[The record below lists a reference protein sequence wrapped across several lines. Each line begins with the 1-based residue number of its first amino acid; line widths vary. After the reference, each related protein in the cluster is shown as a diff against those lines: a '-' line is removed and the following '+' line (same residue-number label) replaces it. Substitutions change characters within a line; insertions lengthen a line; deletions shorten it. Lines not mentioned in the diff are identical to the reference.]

1 MKRNFRFV
9 LCLAFAGLCLTSC
22 TEDSMDDMQGIYDDL
37 WICNSTTA
45 TVLPTTKLKKG
56 IKSLNVE
63 VKDGQGKDISINF
76 GSSEW
81 ILPSATYSVSDAV
94 ANKTCVVKVNGETMQ
109 SGDIDVSIVG
119 GKYYLIGLF
128 SSQSGQRIKLDY
140 HGELTFEVGVDDP
153 EASGYTI
160 SIVPSQIVD
169 WSTGTPVVVNP
180 NATKYTIVISNPA
193 GQPTASLEAVNE
205 NNLQPTS
212 LAGDYTIQGNASEPW
227 LMGNGYAFP
236 QYGFMGGSYFVDE
249 AGVSQYITAGKITI
263 SATKDV
269 EGQDLFSFEGTNL
282 ETQSGV
288 DGSAGKGSFKIKY
301 AAIVK

>member
-9 LCLAFAGLCLTSC
+9 LCLALAGLSLTSC
-22 TEDSMDDMQGIYDDL
+22 TEDSLDDMQGIYNDL
-37 WICNSTTA
+37 VICNSTTA
-45 TVLPTTKLKKG
+45 TVLPTSKLKKG

-63 VKDGQGKDISINF
+63 IKDGQDKDISINF

-81 ILPSATYSVSDAV
+81 ILPSSTYSVSDAV

-128 SSQSGQRIKLDY
+128 SSPSGQRIKLDY

-160 SIVPSQIVD
+160 TIVPSQLVE
-169 WSTGTPVVVNP
+169 WSTGAPVVVNP
-180 NATKYTIVISNPA
+180 NATKYMIVISNPV
-193 GQPTASLEAVNE
+193 GQPAASLEAVNE

-236 QYGFMGGSYFVDE
+236 QYGFMGGSYFVDD
-249 AGVSQYITAGKITI
+249 AGVPQYITTGKVTI
-263 SATKDV
+263 SSAKDA
-269 EGQDLFSFEGTNL
+269 EGQDLFSFEGTEL

-301 AAIVK
+301 AAIAK

>member
-9 LCLAFAGLCLTSC
+9 LLALAGLSLTSC
-22 TEDSMDDMQGIYDDL
+22 TEDSLDDMQGIYNDL
-37 WICNSTTA
+37 VICNSTTA
-45 TVLPTTKLKKG
+45 TVLPTSKLKKG

-63 VKDGQGKDISINF
+63 IKDGQDKDISINF

-160 SIVPSQIVD
+160 TIVPSQLVD
-169 WSTGTPVVVNP
+169 WSTGAPVVVNP
-180 NATKYTIVISNPA
+180 NATKYTIVISNPV
-193 GQPTASLEAVNE
+193 GQPAASLEAVNE

-236 QYGFMGGSYFVDE
+236 QYGFMGGSYFVDD
-249 AGVSQYITAGKITI
+249 AGVPQYITTGKVTI
-263 SATKDV
+263 SSAKDA
-269 EGQDLFSFEGTNL
+269 EGQDLFSFEGTEL

-301 AAIVK
+301 AAIAK